1 MKKLLVIMLVF
12 SLSAMVLTGCTNN
25 AENAED
31 TGLEQI
37 ATEEESQVVTEE
49 SEVVSE
55 EISEE
60 SSEEVSEVAVD
71 YSAESVMAKI
81 DEIIT
86 TCPYD
91 DPEQIKA
98 TVIGV
103 NLEYISDEDLTILM
117 DTYGYTLE
125 ELKDL
130 FDAYME
136 QYLNHMWLTYCY
148 NIGAG
153 EVIDTMDLEKDL
165 LENRANI
172 YDMYIGQE
180 EAKITV
186 DYIVKTLCENDLD
199 KTVAY
204 ILPNEYPNN
213 EECPYNYESFELTS
227 NQKSI
232 INYILIN
239 NEVWILSEEDV
250 IDKLSYILPYDGKLN
265 AQ

>member
-1 MKKLLVIMLVF
+1 MTVLVIVLCMIVLV
-12 SLSAMVLTGCTNN
+12 GCASDADNM
-25 AENAED
+25 EN
-31 TGLEQI
+31 I
-37 ATEEESQVVTEE
+37 VTEPESQVV
-49 SEVVSE
+49 
-55 EISEE
+55 
-60 SSEEVSEVAVD
+60 SEEVSEPVSEDRTESLSVEVSEEVVD

-81 DEIIT
+81 DEIIA

-91 DPEQIKA
+91 DSEQIKA
-98 TVIGV
+98 TVIGL
-103 NLEYISDEDLTILM
+103 NLEYISDEDLTILI

-136 QYLNHMWLTYCY
+136 QYLNHMWLTFCY

-186 DYIVKTLCENDLD
+186 EYIVTSLCENDLD

-250 IDKLSYILPYDGKLN
+250 IYKLSYILPYDGKLN